1 MSLGPDEYYPSVY
14 VHAGEAI
21 DITPD
26 ENLHAG
32 AVVIVED
39 IVGVTKRPIA
49 AGETGALHLVGVF
62 WVAKKASDGTIDQ
75 GELVYW
81 HPDEGCTK
89 TDSGAKKLGYAAAD
103 AVEADTSMLVRLS
116 P

>member
-1 MSLGPDEYYPSVY
+1 MGADDYYPSEY
-14 VHAGEAI
+14 VHPGEAI
-21 DITPD
+21 DYTPD
-26 ENLHAG
+26 AAVAAG
-32 AVVIVED
+32 AVVTVED

-62 WVAKKASDGTIDQ
+62 DVAKKDSDGTIDK

-81 HPDEGCTK
+81 HPDDGCTK
-89 TDSGAKKLGYAAAD
+89 TDTGAKKLGYAAAD
-103 AVEADTSMLVRLS
+103 AVEADTTIRVRLS